1 VDDPEPT
8 LLQFVY
14 HMEEVP
20 FSQEGEH
27 SLILLVDDGQI
38 AELTFQVRL
47 SGAAAGVREAE
58 WGDRLQEGVDAF
70 SAGDGVG
77 AEEIFREIIKHRPD
91 LAAAR
96 NNLAFIQLSQ
106 GKAAEAREQFLEA
119 GRLEFDR
126 SELLDANIACCDYL
140 LSNFTLALARFE
152 RCFKARPFTGQ
163 SILFGIQED
172 HLFPVDLES
181 AADYLALMLLNAA
194 WCALRVPAV
203 EKARD
208 YAHRASEFDIVT
220 ATPVTQDLPLI
231 ARSLALV
238 QGKSGAGP
246 PP

>member
-1 VDDPEPT
+1 
-8 LLQFVY
+8 
-14 HMEEVP
+14 
-20 FSQEGEH
+20 
-27 SLILLVDDGQI
+27 
-38 AELTFQVRL
+38 
-47 SGAAAGVREAE
+47 
-58 WGDRLQEGVDAF
+58 
-70 SAGDGVG
+70 
-77 AEEIFREIIKHRPD
+77 
-91 LAAAR
+91 
-96 NNLAFIQLSQ
+96 
-106 GKAAEAREQFLEA
+106 
-119 GRLEFDR
+119 
-126 SELLDANIACCDYL
+126 
-140 LSNFTLALARFE
+140 LALARFE